1 MATSLVSTGVQFPDA
16 TIQTTAVTAS
26 APPGYVYITTLTA
39 SSGSNNFDVTTQ
51 LTTAYKDFALYYSN
65 IINGPY
71 GGQAWN
77 FRIFRGGSLVT
88 SSTYGS
94 RAWTPAGS
102 TFTNG
107 DLDYIPTYF
116 MSSRTNYTNGWVY
129 INSPFSSL
137 GGGVKNLNIVTS
149 FVQTQG
155 TGSSVPT
162 YWQNYATN
170 GESGTFS
177 GIRLY
182 NPETPWGYFGDTAT
196 VDIYGIK

>member
-1 MATSLVSTGVQFPDA
+1 MAVSLVSTGVQFPDA
-16 TIQTTAVTAS
+16 TIQTTAA
-26 APPGYVYITTLTA
+26 APAGYVYITTLTA

-51 LTTAYKDFALYYSN
+51 LTTAYKNFALYYSN
-65 IINGPY
+65 IISGPY
-71 GGQAWN
+71 SAQPWS
-77 FRIFRGGSLVT
+77 FRIFRGGSIVT

-102 TFTNG
+102 SFQVN
-107 DLDYIPTYF
+107 DYDSIPTYF
-116 MSSRTNYTNGWVY
+116 MSSKFNYTNGWVY

-137 GGGVKNLNIVTS
+137 SGGTKNLNIVTS
-149 FVQTQG
+149 FMQTLG